1 MVINENVN
9 GGLSM
14 KIKIK
19 IKSRSKNFEI
29 FKDPS
34 LEEDQ
39 NLWYGKFCLE
49 PSCPSGR
56 RPKRG
61 QSAIVKRLIALS
73 AKT

>member
-29 FKDPS
+29 MG
-34 LEEDQ
+34 
-39 NLWYGKFCLE
+39 LWKKIKTYGMA
-49 PSCPSGR
+49 S
-56 RPKRG
+56 
-61 QSAIVKRLIALS
+61 SASNPRAQVVDVLNV
-73 AKT
+73 AKAR